1 MSSDNSIITLYVI
14 FGMSKKEIK
23 IIFTGGGSGGHTFPA
38 VSIIDALVSH
48 NYLKLDEIA
57 YLGSKRGIEAQV
69 IAEKGID
76 YNSIPTG
83 KLIRKFSF
91 RLFIEFIHF
100 LRGVVVAYKII
111 WKKYPQSQI
120 IFSTGGFVSL
130 PVVLAASLKKKKIFV
145 HEQTAVLGLANRIA
159 IFFCHFFFYSFES
172 TKNYLKDNRKTTS
185 IHSGYP
191 IRENF
196 LNKKLYPVIKNKF
209 KINKSSINT
218 KPVLLVLGGGN
229 GSQLINRLM
238 ANNLAALKEH
248 FQIVHQVG
256 NKFKKEYAVNDNQ
269 IIEKEKDYYIF
280 SFSQEL
286 PRLLKEA
293 DICLARSGAG
303 TVWEMIALK
312 KKVLFI
318 PLAIAQK
325 NEQYHNAQNALK
337 YLTGSIIE
345 ERQIASITLVD
356 ELLKIINKKSNNRLA
371 AFPQASKIIC
381 QKIIQEMN

>member
-1 MSSDNSIITLYVI
+1 
-14 FGMSKKEIK
+14 MSKKEIK

-38 VSIIDALVSH
+38 ISIIDALISH
-48 NYLKLDEIA
+48 NYLKPKEIA
-57 YLGSKRGIEAQV
+57 YIGSEHGIESQ
-69 IAEKGID
+69 IIPKKGINYD
-76 YNSIPTG
+76 SIPTG

-91 RLFIEFIHF
+91 RLLIEFINF
-100 LRGVVVAYKII
+100 IRGVVMAYKVI
-111 WKKYPQSQI
+111 WKKYPHSQI

-145 HEQTAVLGLANRIA
+145 HEQTAVMGLANRIA

-172 TKNYLKDNRKTTS
+172 TKNYLKDNKKTTY
-185 IHSGYP
+185 IYSGYP
-191 IRENF
+191 IREIF
-196 LNKKLYPVIKNKF
+196 LNKKLYPVNKSQF
-209 KINKSSINT
+209 KINKKSTINA
-218 KPVLLVLGGGN
+218 KPILLVLGGGN
-229 GSQLINRLM
+229 GSQLINHLI
-238 ANNLAALKEH
+238 ANNLTSLKEH
-248 FQIVHQVG
+248 FQIIHQVG
-256 NKFKKEYAVNDNQ
+256 NKFKKEYAVSDNQ

-286 PRLLKEA
+286 PYLLKKA

-337 YLTGSIIE
+337 YLRGNIIK
-345 ERQIASITLVD
+345 ERQIATISLVD
-356 ELLKIINKKSNNRLA
+356 KLLKLSNKKTNLKLA
-371 AFPQASKIIC
+371 IFPQATKIIC
-381 QKIIQEMN
+381 QKIIQEIN